1 MAKILVAEDDGVARL
16 LMREIIE
23 GMGHVAFLSPN
34 GEHAYESLELN
45 QGFELL
51 ITDLMMPKMDGTQ
64 LIKTL
69 RGHSSFMDLPI
80 IIISAVLGVKEIS
93 YLLDL
98 GATYFLPKPLNI
110 QEMKEH
116 IAKCLA
122 LRK

>member
-16 LMREIIE
+16 LMREVIE
-23 GMGHVAFLSPN
+23 KMGHVAFLSPN
-34 GEHAYESLELN
+34 GEHAYEALELN

-69 RGHSSFMDLPI
+69 RGHSGFMDLPI
-80 IIISAVLGVKEIS
+80 IIVSAVLGVKEIS

-122 LRK
+122 LGK